1 MFLWIK
7 VVVLNQLRWF
17 TPIPNYLEA
26 AQAKSYQDPIL
37 KNKPG
42 VVVHI
47 CNASYSGGRD
57 KRILVR
63 GQPWERPFLK
73 NKLSQ
78 KSCGCVSTS
87 RLLA

>member
-47 CNASYSGGRD
+47 CNPRFVGGIDR
-57 KRILVR
+57 RITV
-63 GQPWERPFLK
+63 
-73 NKLSQ
+73 
-78 KSCGCVSTS
+78 
-87 RLLA
+87 